1 MLYAYGI
8 VEPAK
13 KALMSYVKNKN
24 SVHPVFF
31 AQFYN
36 VQWWPPRGGWT
47 IENIDQAMWKGRSIF
62 AFITLKYQ
70 KTVNSQSRPLE
81 IKTTPLTH
89 CSWDTRTRVLGK
101 QCRPRSDAAERGV

>member
-13 KALMSYVKNKN
+13 KALMSYVKHKN

-47 IENIDQAMWKGRSIF
+47 IENIDQAMWKGRSSLRLLRLN
-62 AFITLKYQ
+62 T
-70 KTVNSQSRPLE
+70 N
-81 IKTTPLTH
+81 
-89 CSWDTRTRVLGK
+89 K
-101 QCRPRSDAAERGV
+101 Q